1 MENLLLRKSTV
12 EQRKVEDGAWGGG
25 WVGVKW
31 SAVIV
36 DTP

>member
-12 EQRKVEDGAWGGG
+12 EQRKVEDGVGGG
-25 WVGVKW
+25 WWGVGVKW
-31 SAVIV
+31 SVIV